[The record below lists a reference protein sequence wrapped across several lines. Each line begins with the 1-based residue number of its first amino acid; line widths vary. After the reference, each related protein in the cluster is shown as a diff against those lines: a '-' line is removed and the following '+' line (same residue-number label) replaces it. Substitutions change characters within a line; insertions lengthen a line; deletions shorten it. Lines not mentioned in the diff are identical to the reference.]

1 MTIHRPKNSILL
13 AVSHLLIFGFIQAKD
28 YDISGQ
34 VFDSN
39 GDKAGKVTVLLLD
52 NSELEVQS
60 TTAKGN
66 GKFKFKK
73 VLSGE
78 YIVRVDG
85 GELGKANIP
94 VTVAEDDIKG
104 LEVSLQQTTPTNVV
118 TEEAPSPSAPMKSAP
133 VAAVAPPINDG
144 PLVPEAAAQEEPEDA
159 GSTYIMNELSFEI
172 KKLSAEVKHI
182 SSELENLKSLSKMWV
197 NPLAIYSKEI
207 IMKNGSTVFGKIVYQ
222 DESELKVETLVG
234 YLIIKRDNVV
244 RVIDNV
250 ITEDTQ
256 EYVPEQ
262 VRDSYSP
269 PPMPRLS
276 EPKYTSADPLDRSA
290 GRKYAANCVLVGNI
304 TEKKDNQGNTI
315 FAGEVKNIGGR
326 RADFVKMDFVF
337 RKNWSGETKT
347 LTTFARGTYHTF
359 DSGITTDATLLP
371 GAVGAFELYVPHAFG
386 SFIGYSYV
394 IDWEEYE

>member
-1 MTIHRPKNSILL
+1 MRQFVKKKNLKDIQIVVSI
-13 AVSHLLIFGFIQAKD
+13 QTPP
-28 YDISGQ
+28 
-34 VFDSN
+34 
-39 GDKAGKVTVLLLD
+39 TV
-52 NSELEVQS
+52 V
-60 TTAKGN
+60 
-66 GKFKFKK
+66 
-73 VLSGE
+73 
-78 YIVRVDG
+78 
-85 GELGKANIP
+85 
-94 VTVAEDDIKG
+94 
-104 LEVSLQQTTPTNVV
+104 
-118 TEEAPSPSAPMKSAP
+118 EEAP
-133 VAAVAPPINDG
+133 VAKQVVATAEPPINDG
-144 PLVPEAAAQEEPEDA
+144 PLVPEAASKDDSEDV

-182 SSELENLKSLSKMWV
+182 SSELENLKSHSKMWV

-207 IMKNGSTVFGKIVYQ
+207 IMKNGSTIFGKIVYQ
-222 DESELKVETLVG
+222 DEVELKVETLVG
-234 YLIIKRDNVV
+234 YLIINRDNIV

-250 ITEDTQ
+250 ITEETQ

-276 EPKYTSADPLDRSA
+276 APKYTSADPLDRSA

-315 FAGEVKNIGGR
+315 FTGEIKNIGGR

-347 LTTFARGTYHTF
+347 LTTFTRGTYHTF

-371 GAVGAFELYVPHAFG
+371 GALGAFELYVPHAFG

>member
-13 AVSHLLIFGFIQAKD
+13 AVSYLLIFGFVQAKD
-28 YDISGQ
+28 YGVSGQ

-60 TTAKGN
+60 TKAKGN

-73 VLSGE
+73 VLSGK
-78 YIVRVDG
+78 YFIRVDG
-85 GELGKANIP
+85 GELGKANVP
-94 VTVAEDDIKG
+94 VTVSEDDIKD
-104 LEVSLQQTTPTNVV
+104 LQVSLQQTAPANVV
-118 TEEAPSPSAPMKSAP
+118 KEEAPAATQVKKQS

-144 PLVPEAAAQEEPEDA
+144 SLVPAPAAEDERGDA

-172 KKLSAEVKHI
+172 KKLSAEVKHL

-207 IMKNGSTVFGKIVYQ
+207 IMKNGSTIFGKIVYQ

-276 EPKYTSADPLDRSA
+276 EPKYTSADPLNRSA

-315 FAGEVKNIGGR
+315 FTGEVKNIGGR

>member
-13 AVSHLLIFGFIQAKD
+13 AVSYLLIFGFVQAKD
-28 YDISGQ
+28 YGVSGQ

-60 TTAKGN
+60 TKAKGN

-73 VLSGE
+73 VLSGK
-78 YIVRVDG
+78 YFIRVDG
-85 GELGKANIP
+85 GELGKANVP
-94 VTVAEDDIKG
+94 VTVSEDDIKD
-104 LEVSLQQTTPTNVV
+104 LQVSLQQTAPANVV
-118 TEEAPSPSAPMKSAP
+118 KEEAPAATQVKKQS

-144 PLVPEAAAQEEPEDA
+144 SLVPEPAAEDERGDA

-172 KKLSAEVKHI
+172 KKLSAEVKHL

-276 EPKYTSADPLDRSA
+276 EPKYTSADPLNRSA

-315 FAGEVKNIGGR
+315 FTGEVKNIGGR

-371 GAVGAFELYVPHAFG
+371 GSVGAFELYVPHAFG

>member
-1 MTIHRPKNSILL
+1 MTIRRPKNSILL
-13 AVSHLLIFGFIQAKD
+13 AVSYLLIFGFVQAKD
-28 YDISGQ
+28 YGVSGQ

-60 TTAKGN
+60 TKAKGN

-78 YIVRVDG
+78 YFIRVDG
-85 GELGKANIP
+85 GELGKANVP
-94 VTVAEDDIKG
+94 VTVSEDDIKD
-104 LEVSLQQTTPTNVV
+104 LQVSLQQTAPANVV
-118 TEEAPSPSAPMKSAP
+118 KEEAPAATQVKKQS

-144 PLVPEAAAQEEPEDA
+144 SLVPEPAAEDERGDA

-172 KKLSAEVKHI
+172 KKLSAEVKHL

-276 EPKYTSADPLDRSA
+276 EPKYTSADPLNRSA

-315 FAGEVKNIGGR
+315 FTGEVKNIGGR

-371 GAVGAFELYVPHAFG
+371 GSVGAFELYVPHAFG

>member
-13 AVSHLLIFGFIQAKD
+13 TASFLFMFAFAQSKD
-28 YDISGQ
+28 YDVSGQ

-60 TTAKGN
+60 IKAKGS

-73 VLSGE
+73 VLSGD
-78 YIVRVDG
+78 YFIRVDG
-85 GELGKANIP
+85 GELGKANVP
-94 VTVAEDDIKG
+94 LTVAEDDVKDIQ
-104 LEVSLQQTTPTNVV
+104 VSLQQTTPANVV
-118 TEEAPSPSAPMKSAP
+118 EEAAPAPAPKKSVAAAP
-133 VAAVAPPINDG
+133 VINDG
-144 PLVPEAAAQEEPEDA
+144 PLVPEVASEEESDDA
-159 GSTYIMNELSFEI
+159 GTTYIMNELSFEI
-172 KKLSAEVKHI
+172 KKLSAEVKHL

-315 FAGEVKNIGGR
+315 FTGEVKNIGGR

-371 GAVGAFELYVPHAFG
+371 GSIGAFELYVPHAFG

>member
-1 MTIHRPKNSILL
+1 MRIHRPKNSILL
-13 AVSHLLIFGFIQAKD
+13 AVSYLLIFSFLQAKD
-28 YDISGQ
+28 YGVSGQ

-60 TTAKGN
+60 TKAKGN

-73 VLSGE
+73 VLSGK
-78 YIVRVDG
+78 YFIRVDG
-85 GELGKANIP
+85 GELGKANVP
-94 VTVAEDDIKG
+94 VTVSEDDIKD
-104 LEVSLQQTTPTNVV
+104 LQVSLQQTAPANVV
-118 TEEAPSPSAPMKSAP
+118 KEKALVKKQS

-144 PLVPEAAAQEEPEDA
+144 PLVPELAAEDEPGDA

-172 KKLSAEVKHI
+172 KKLSAEVKHL

-207 IMKNGSTVFGKIVYQ
+207 IMKNGSTIFGKIVYQ
-222 DESELKVETLVG
+222 DESELKVETLLG
-234 YLIIKRDNVV
+234 YLIIKRDNIV

-276 EPKYTSADPLDRSA
+276 EPKYTSADPLNRSA

-315 FAGEVKNIGGR
+315 FTGEVKNIGGR

>member
-13 AVSHLLIFGFIQAKD
+13 AVSYLLIFGFVQAKD
-28 YDISGQ
+28 YGVSGQ

-60 TTAKGN
+60 TKAKGN

-73 VLSGE
+73 VLSGK
-78 YIVRVDG
+78 YFIRVDG
-85 GELGKANIP
+85 GELGKANVP
-94 VTVAEDDIKG
+94 VTVSEDDIKD
-104 LEVSLQQTTPTNVV
+104 LQVSLQQTAPANVV
-118 TEEAPSPSAPMKSAP
+118 KEEAPAATQVKKQS

-144 PLVPEAAAQEEPEDA
+144 SLVPESAAEDERGDA

-172 KKLSAEVKHI
+172 KKLSAEVKHL

-207 IMKNGSTVFGKIVYQ
+207 IMKNGSTIFGKIVYQ

-276 EPKYTSADPLDRSA
+276 EPKYTSADPLNRSA

-315 FAGEVKNIGGR
+315 FTGEVKNIGGR

>member
-1 MTIHRPKNSILL
+1 MKIHTPNNSILL
-13 AVSHLLIFGFIQAKD
+13 SIIFLIAFSFIQGKD

-34 VFDSN
+34 VVDSN
-39 GDKAGKVTVLLLD
+39 GEKVGKVTVLLLD
-52 NSELEVQS
+52 KAELEVQS
-60 TTAKGN
+60 ATAKGS
-66 GKFKFKK
+66 GKYKFKK
-73 VLSGE
+73 VLSGD
-78 YIVRVDG
+78 YIVSVDA
-85 GELGKANIP
+85 GEIGKGSKIVKVKKKNLKDIQIVVSIQTP
-94 VTVAEDDIKG
+94 PTV
-104 LEVSLQQTTPTNVV
+104 V
-118 TEEAPSPSAPMKSAP
+118 EEAP
-133 VAAVAPPINDG
+133 VAKQVVATAEPPINDG
-144 PLVPEAAAQEEPEDA
+144 PLVPEAASKDDSEDV

-207 IMKNGSTVFGKIVYQ
+207 IMKNGSTIFGKIVYQ
-222 DESELKVETLVG
+222 DEVELKVETLVG
-234 YLIIKRDNVV
+234 YLIINRDNIV

-250 ITEDTQ
+250 ITEETQ

-276 EPKYTSADPLDRSA
+276 QPKYTSADPFDRSA

-315 FAGEVKNIGGR
+315 FTGEIKNIGGR

-347 LTTFARGTYHTF
+347 LTTFTRGTYHTF

-371 GAVGAFELYVPHAFG
+371 GALGAFELYVPHAFG

-394 IDWEEYE
+394 IDW

>member
-1 MTIHRPKNSILL
+1 MTIRRPKNSILL
-13 AVSHLLIFGFIQAKD
+13 AVSYLLIFGFVQAKD
-28 YDISGQ
+28 YGVSGQ

-60 TTAKGN
+60 TKAKGN

-73 VLSGE
+73 VLSGK
-78 YIVRVDG
+78 YFIRVDG
-85 GELGKANIP
+85 GELGKANVP
-94 VTVAEDDIKG
+94 VTVSEDDIKD
-104 LEVSLQQTTPTNVV
+104 LQVSLQQTAPANVV
-118 TEEAPSPSAPMKSAP
+118 KEEAPAATQVKKQS

-144 PLVPEAAAQEEPEDA
+144 SLVPESAAEDERGDA

-172 KKLSAEVKHI
+172 KKLSAEVKHL

-234 YLIIKRDNVV
+234 YLIIKRDNIV

-276 EPKYTSADPLDRSA
+276 EPKYTSADPLNRSA

-315 FAGEVKNIGGR
+315 FTGEVKNIGGR

>member
-1 MTIHRPKNSILL
+1 MKIHTPNSSTLL
-13 AVSHLLIFGFIQAKD
+13 SIIFLIAFSFIQGKD
-28 YDISGQ
+28 YDISGK
-34 VFDSN
+34 VVDSN
-39 GDKAGKVTVLLLD
+39 GEKVGKVTVLLLD
-52 NSELEVQS
+52 KSELEVQS
-60 TTAKGN
+60 TTAKGS
-66 GKFKFKK
+66 GKYKFKK
-73 VLSGE
+73 VLSGN
-78 YIVRVDG
+78 YIVSVDA
-85 GELGKANIP
+85 GELGKGSKKVNVEEKNLKDIEIVVSIQTP
-94 VTVAEDDIKG
+94 PTV
-104 LEVSLQQTTPTNVV
+104 V
-118 TEEAPSPSAPMKSAP
+118 EEAPVAQQT
-133 VAAVAPPINDG
+133 VAAAEPPINDG
-144 PLVPEAAAQEEPEDA
+144 PLVPEAAAESEDV

-207 IMKNGSTVFGKIVYQ
+207 IMKNGSTIFGKIVYQ
-222 DESELKVETLVG
+222 DEVELKVETLVG
-234 YLIIKRDNVV
+234 YLIINRDNVV

-250 ITEDTQ
+250 ITEETQ

-315 FAGEVKNIGGR
+315 FTGEIKNIGGR

-347 LTTFARGTYHTF
+347 LTTFTRGTYHTF

-371 GAVGAFELYVPHAFG
+371 GAMGAFELYVPHAFG

>member
-13 AVSHLLIFGFIQAKD
+13 ALSFLFIFAFSQAKD

-60 TTAKGN
+60 ITAKGN

-73 VLSGE
+73 VLSGD
-78 YIVRVDG
+78 YFIRVDG
-85 GELGKANIP
+85 GELGKANVPIA
-94 VTVAEDDIKG
+94 VVEDDIKDVQ
-104 LEVSLQQTTPTNVV
+104 VSLQQTTPANVV
-118 TEEAPSPSAPMKSAP
+118 EEAAPAP
-133 VAAVAPPINDG
+133 QPKQSVAAAPPINDG
-144 PLVPEAAAQEEPEDA
+144 PLVPEVASAEEPEDA

-172 KKLSAEVKHI
+172 KKLSAEVKHL

-315 FAGEVKNIGGR
+315 FTGEVKNIGGR

-371 GAVGAFELYVPHAFG
+371 GAIGAFELYVPHAFG

>member
-1 MTIHRPKNSILL
+1 MKIHTPNSSVLL
-13 AVSHLLIFGFIQAKD
+13 SIIFLIAFSFIQGKD
-28 YDISGQ
+28 YDISGK
-34 VFDSN
+34 VVDSN
-39 GDKAGKVTVLLLD
+39 GEKVGKVTVLLLD
-52 NSELEVQS
+52 KSELEVQS
-60 TTAKGN
+60 TTAKGS
-66 GKFKFKK
+66 GKYKFKK
-73 VLSGE
+73 VLSGT
-78 YIVRVDG
+78 YIVSVDA
-85 GELGKANIP
+85 GELGKGSKKVNVEEKNLKDIEIVVSIQAP
-94 VTVAEDDIKG
+94 PTV
-104 LEVSLQQTTPTNVV
+104 V
-118 TEEAPSPSAPMKSAP
+118 EEAPVAKQT
-133 VAAVAPPINDG
+133 VAAAEPPINDG
-144 PLVPEAAAQEEPEDA
+144 PLVPEAAAEDESEDV

-207 IMKNGSTVFGKIVYQ
+207 IMKNGSTIFGKIVYQ
-222 DESELKVETLVG
+222 DEVELKVETLVG
-234 YLIIKRDNVV
+234 YLIINRDNVV

-250 ITEDTQ
+250 ITEETQ

-315 FAGEVKNIGGR
+315 FTGEIKNIGGR

-347 LTTFARGTYHTF
+347 LTTFTRGTYHTF
-359 DSGITTDATLLP
+359 DSGITTDATSVSYTHLTLP
-371 GAVGAFELYVPHAFG
+371 TNREV
-386 SFIGYSYV
+386 
-394 IDWEEYE
+394 

>member
-1 MTIHRPKNSILL
+1 MTIHRPKNSIFLTASFL
-13 AVSHLLIFGFIQAKD
+13 FMFAFAQSKD
-28 YDISGQ
+28 YDVSGQ

-60 TTAKGN
+60 IKAKGS

-73 VLSGE
+73 VLSGD
-78 YIVRVDG
+78 YFIRVDG
-85 GELGKANIP
+85 GELGKANVP
-94 VTVAEDDIKG
+94 LTVAEDDVKDIQ
-104 LEVSLQQTTPTNVV
+104 VSLQQTTPANVV
-118 TEEAPSPSAPMKSAP
+118 EETAPAPSPMPKKS
-133 VAAVAPPINDG
+133 VAAAPAINDG
-144 PLVPEAAAQEEPEDA
+144 PLVPEVASQEESDDA
-159 GSTYIMNELSFEI
+159 GTTYIMNELSFEI
-172 KKLSAEVKHI
+172 KKLSAEVKHL

-315 FAGEVKNIGGR
+315 FTGEVKNIGGR

-347 LTTFARGTYHTF
+347 LTTFARGTYNTF

-371 GAVGAFELYVPHAFG
+371 GSIGAFELYVPHAFG

>member
-13 AVSHLLIFGFIQAKD
+13 AVSYLLIFGFVQAKD
-28 YDISGQ
+28 YGVSGQ

-60 TTAKGN
+60 TKAKGN

-73 VLSGE
+73 VLSGK
-78 YIVRVDG
+78 YFIRVDG
-85 GELGKANIP
+85 GELGKANVP
-94 VTVAEDDIKG
+94 VTVSEDDIKD
-104 LEVSLQQTTPTNVV
+104 LQVSLQQTAPANVV
-118 TEEAPSPSAPMKSAP
+118 KEEAPAATQVKKQS

-144 PLVPEAAAQEEPEDA
+144 SLVPEPAAEDERGDA

-172 KKLSAEVKHI
+172 KKLSAEVKHL

-207 IMKNGSTVFGKIVYQ
+207 IMKNGSTIFGKIVYQ

-234 YLIIKRDNVV
+234 YLIIKRGNVV

-276 EPKYTSADPLDRSA
+276 EPKYTSADPLNRSA

-315 FAGEVKNIGGR
+315 FTGEVKNIGGR

>member
-13 AVSHLLIFGFIQAKD
+13 AVSYLLIFGFVQAKD
-28 YDISGQ
+28 YGVSGQ

-60 TTAKGN
+60 TKAKGN

-73 VLSGE
+73 VLSGK
-78 YIVRVDG
+78 YFIRVDG
-85 GELGKANIP
+85 GELGKANVP
-94 VTVAEDDIKG
+94 VTVSEDDIKD
-104 LEVSLQQTTPTNVV
+104 LQVSLQQTAPANVV
-118 TEEAPSPSAPMKSAP
+118 KEEAPAATQVKKQS

-144 PLVPEAAAQEEPEDA
+144 SLVPESAAEDERGDA

-172 KKLSAEVKHI
+172 KKLSAEVKHL

-207 IMKNGSTVFGKIVYQ
+207 IMKNGSTIFGKIVYQ

-234 YLIIKRDNVV
+234 YLIIKRDNIV

-276 EPKYTSADPLDRSA
+276 EPKYTSADPLNRSA

-315 FAGEVKNIGGR
+315 FTGEVKNIGGR

>member
-1 MTIHRPKNSILL
+1 MTIRRPKNSILL
-13 AVSHLLIFGFIQAKD
+13 AVSYLLIFGFVQAKD
-28 YDISGQ
+28 YGVSGQ

-60 TTAKGN
+60 TKAKGN

-73 VLSGE
+73 VLSGK
-78 YIVRVDG
+78 YFIRVDG
-85 GELGKANIP
+85 GELGKANVP
-94 VTVAEDDIKG
+94 VTVSEDDIKD
-104 LEVSLQQTTPTNVV
+104 LQVSLQQTAPANVV
-118 TEEAPSPSAPMKSAP
+118 KEEAPAATQVKKQS

-144 PLVPEAAAQEEPEDA
+144 SLVPESAAEDERGDA

-172 KKLSAEVKHI
+172 KKLSAEVKHL

-207 IMKNGSTVFGKIVYQ
+207 IMKNGSTIFGKIVYQ

-234 YLIIKRDNVV
+234 YLIIKRDNIV

-276 EPKYTSADPLDRSA
+276 EPKYTSADPLNRSA

-315 FAGEVKNIGGR
+315 FTGEVKNIGGR

>member
-13 AVSHLLIFGFIQAKD
+13 AVSYLLIFGFVQAKD
-28 YDISGQ
+28 YGVSGQ

-60 TTAKGN
+60 TKAKGN

-73 VLSGE
+73 VLSGK
-78 YIVRVDG
+78 YFIRVDG
-85 GELGKANIP
+85 GELGKANVP
-94 VTVAEDDIKG
+94 VTVSEDDIKD
-104 LEVSLQQTTPTNVV
+104 LQVSLQQTAPANVV
-118 TEEAPSPSAPMKSAP
+118 KEEAPAATQVKKQS

-144 PLVPEAAAQEEPEDA
+144 SLVPEPAAEDERGDA

-172 KKLSAEVKHI
+172 KKLSAEVKHL

-276 EPKYTSADPLDRSA
+276 EPKYTSADPLNRSA

-315 FAGEVKNIGGR
+315 FTGEVKNIGGR

>member
-13 AVSHLLIFGFIQAKD
+13 ALSLLFVFGLTEAKD
-28 YDISGQ
+28 YDVSGQ

-39 GDKAGKVTVLLLD
+39 GDKAGKVDVLLLD
-52 NSELEVQS
+52 DSEVVVQN
-60 TTAKGN
+60 TTAKGS

-73 VLSGE
+73 VLSGN
-78 YIVRVDG
+78 YFVRVDG
-85 GELGKANIP
+85 GDLGKANLSIS
-94 VTVAEDDIKG
+94 VVEDDVKD
-104 LEVSLQQTTPTNVV
+104 LQLSLQQTKPANVV
-118 TEEAPSPSAPMKSAP
+118 EETPPSAKQRV
-133 VAAVAPPINDG
+133 VAAAPPINDG
-144 PLVPEAAAQEEPEDA
+144 PLVPESAAEAEPEDT
-159 GSTYIMNELSFEI
+159 GSTYIINELSFEI
-172 KKLSAEVKHI
+172 KKLSAEVKHL

-276 EPKYTSADPLDRSA
+276 EPKYTSADPLNRSA

-315 FAGEVKNIGGR
+315 FTGEVKNIGGR

-371 GAVGAFELYVPHAFG
+371 GSTGAFELYVPHAFG

>member
-1 MTIHRPKNSILL
+1 MKIHTPNNSILL
-13 AVSHLLIFGFIQAKD
+13 SIIFLIAFSFIQGKD

-34 VFDSN
+34 VVDSN
-39 GDKAGKVTVLLLD
+39 GEKVGKVTVLLLD
-52 NSELEVQS
+52 KAELEVQS
-60 TTAKGN
+60 ATAKGS
-66 GKFKFKK
+66 GKYKFKK
-73 VLSGE
+73 VLSGD
-78 YIVRVDG
+78 YIVSVDA
-85 GELGKANIP
+85 GEIGKGSKIVKVEKKNLKDIQIVVSIQTP
-94 VTVAEDDIKG
+94 PTV
-104 LEVSLQQTTPTNVV
+104 V
-118 TEEAPSPSAPMKSAP
+118 EEAP
-133 VAAVAPPINDG
+133 VAKQVVATAEPPINDG
-144 PLVPEAAAQEEPEDA
+144 PLVPEAASKDDSEDV

-207 IMKNGSTVFGKIVYQ
+207 IMKNGSTIFGKIVYQ
-222 DESELKVETLVG
+222 DEVELKVETLVG
-234 YLIIKRDNVV
+234 YLIINRDNIV

-250 ITEDTQ
+250 ITEETQ

-276 EPKYTSADPLDRSA
+276 APKYTSADPLDRSA

-315 FAGEVKNIGGR
+315 FTGEIKNIGGR

-347 LTTFARGTYHTF
+347 LTTFTRGTYHTF

-371 GAVGAFELYVPHAFG
+371 GALGAFELYVPHAFG

>member
-13 AVSHLLIFGFIQAKD
+13 AVSYLLIFGFVQAKD
-28 YDISGQ
+28 YDVSGQ

-60 TTAKGN
+60 TKAKGN

-73 VLSGE
+73 VLSGK
-78 YIVRVDG
+78 YFIRVDG
-85 GELGKANIP
+85 GELGKANVP
-94 VTVAEDDIKG
+94 VTVSEDDIKD
-104 LEVSLQQTTPTNVV
+104 LQVSLQQTAPANVV
-118 TEEAPSPSAPMKSAP
+118 KEEAPAATQVKKQS

-144 PLVPEAAAQEEPEDA
+144 SLVPEPSAEDERGDA

-172 KKLSAEVKHI
+172 KKLSAEVKHL

-276 EPKYTSADPLDRSA
+276 EPKYTSADPLNRSA

-315 FAGEVKNIGGR
+315 FTGEVKNIGGR

-371 GAVGAFELYVPHAFG
+371 GSVGAFELYVPHAFG

>member
-28 YDISGQ
+28 YDVSGQ

-94 VTVAEDDIKG
+94 VTIAEDDIKG
-104 LEVSLQQTTPTNVV
+104 LEVALQQTTPPNVV
-118 TEEAPSPSAPMKSAP
+118 TEEAPPAAPTKSAP
-133 VAAVAPPINDG
+133 VAAAASPINDG
-144 PLVPEAAAQEEPEDA
+144 PLVPEAAAQDEPQDA

-172 KKLSAEVKHI
+172 KKLSAEVKHL

-315 FAGEVKNIGGR
+315 FTGEVKNIGGR

-371 GAVGAFELYVPHAFG
+371 GSVGAFELYVPHAFG

>member
-1 MTIHRPKNSILL
+1 MKIHTPNNSVLFSIIF
-13 AVSHLLIFGFIQAKD
+13 LIAFSFIQGKD
-28 YDISGQ
+28 YDISGK
-34 VFDSN
+34 VVDSN
-39 GDKAGKVTVLLLD
+39 GEKVGKVTVLLLD
-52 NSELEVQS
+52 KAELEVQS
-60 TTAKGN
+60 TTAKGS
-66 GKFKFKK
+66 GKYKFKK
-73 VLSGE
+73 VLSGN
-78 YIVRVDG
+78 YIVSVDA
-85 GELGKANIP
+85 GELGKGSK
-94 VTVAEDDIKG
+94 TVKVEEKNLKDI
-104 LEVSLQQTTPTNVV
+104 EIVVSIQSPPTVV
-118 TEEAPSPSAPMKSAP
+118 EEAPAAKQT
-133 VAAVAPPINDG
+133 VAVAEPPINDG
-144 PLVPEAAAQEEPEDA
+144 PLVPEAAAEDESEDV

-207 IMKNGSTVFGKIVYQ
+207 IMKNGSTIFGKIVYQ
-222 DESELKVETLVG
+222 DEVELKVETLVG
-234 YLIIKRDNVV
+234 YLIINRDNVV

-250 ITEDTQ
+250 ITEETQ

-315 FAGEVKNIGGR
+315 FTGEIKNIGGR

-347 LTTFARGTYHTF
+347 LTTFTRGTYHTF

-371 GAVGAFELYVPHAFG
+371 GSMGAFELYVPHAFG

>member
-13 AVSHLLIFGFIQAKD
+13 ALSLLFVFGLTDAKD
-28 YDISGQ
+28 YDVSGQ

-39 GDKAGKVTVLLLD
+39 GDKAGKVDVLLLD
-52 NSELEVQS
+52 DSEVVVQN
-60 TTAKGN
+60 TTAKGS

-73 VLSGE
+73 VLSGN
-78 YIVRVDG
+78 YFVRVDG
-85 GELGKANIP
+85 GDLGKANLSIS
-94 VTVAEDDIKG
+94 VVEDDVKD
-104 LEVSLQQTTPTNVV
+104 LQLSLQQTKPANVV
-118 TEEAPSPSAPMKSAP
+118 EETPPSAKQRV
-133 VAAVAPPINDG
+133 VAAAPPINDG
-144 PLVPEAAAQEEPEDA
+144 PLVPESAAEAEPEDA
-159 GSTYIMNELSFEI
+159 GSTYIINELSFEI
-172 KKLSAEVKHI
+172 KKLSAEVKHL

-276 EPKYTSADPLDRSA
+276 EPKYTSADPLNRSA

-315 FAGEVKNIGGR
+315 FTGEVKNIGGR

-371 GAVGAFELYVPHAFG
+371 GSTGAFELYVPHAFG

>member
-1 MTIHRPKNSILL
+1 MTIHRPKNSIFLTASFL
-13 AVSHLLIFGFIQAKD
+13 FMFAFAQSKD
-28 YDISGQ
+28 YDVSGQ

-60 TTAKGN
+60 IKAKGS

-73 VLSGE
+73 VLSGD
-78 YIVRVDG
+78 YFIRVDG
-85 GELGKANIP
+85 GELGKANVP
-94 VTVAEDDIKG
+94 LTVAEDDVKDIQ
-104 LEVSLQQTTPTNVV
+104 VSLQQTTPANVV
-118 TEEAPSPSAPMKSAP
+118 EEAAPAP
-133 VAAVAPPINDG
+133 APKTSVAAAPAINDG
-144 PLVPEAAAQEEPEDA
+144 PLVPEVVPEQESDDA
-159 GSTYIMNELSFEI
+159 GTTYIMNELSFEI
-172 KKLSAEVKHI
+172 KKLSAEVKHL

-315 FAGEVKNIGGR
+315 FTGEVKNIGGR

-371 GAVGAFELYVPHAFG
+371 GSIGAFELYVPHAFG

>member
-1 MTIHRPKNSILL
+1 MTIRRPKNSILL
-13 AVSHLLIFGFIQAKD
+13 AVSYLLIFGFVQAKD
-28 YDISGQ
+28 YGVSGQ

-60 TTAKGN
+60 TKAKGN

-73 VLSGE
+73 VLSGK
-78 YIVRVDG
+78 YFIRVDG
-85 GELGKANIP
+85 GELGKANVP
-94 VTVAEDDIKG
+94 VTVSEDDIKD
-104 LEVSLQQTTPTNVV
+104 LQVSLQQTAPANVV
-118 TEEAPSPSAPMKSAP
+118 KEEAPAATQVKKQS

-144 PLVPEAAAQEEPEDA
+144 SLVPEPAAEDERGDA

-172 KKLSAEVKHI
+172 KKLSAEVKHL

-207 IMKNGSTVFGKIVYQ
+207 IMKNGSTIFGKIVYQ

-234 YLIIKRDNVV
+234 YLIIKRDNIV

-276 EPKYTSADPLDRSA
+276 EPKYTSADPLNRSA

-315 FAGEVKNIGGR
+315 FTGEVKNIGGR

>member
-13 AVSHLLIFGFIQAKD
+13 ALSFLFIFAFSQAKD

-39 GDKAGKVTVLLLD
+39 GDKAGKVTILLLD

-60 TTAKGN
+60 ITAKGN

-73 VLSGE
+73 VLSGD
-78 YIVRVDG
+78 YFIRVDG
-85 GELGKANIP
+85 GELGKANVPI
-94 VTVAEDDIKG
+94 TVVEDDIKDVQ
-104 LEVSLQQTTPTNVV
+104 VSLQQTTPANVV
-118 TEEAPSPSAPMKSAP
+118 EEAAPAP
-133 VAAVAPPINDG
+133 QPKQSVAAAPPINDG
-144 PLVPEAAAQEEPEDA
+144 PLVPEVASAEEPKDA

-172 KKLSAEVKHI
+172 KKLSAEVKHL

-315 FAGEVKNIGGR
+315 FTGEVKNIGGR

-371 GAVGAFELYVPHAFG
+371 GAIGAFELYVPHAFG

>member
-13 AVSHLLIFGFIQAKD
+13 AVSYLLIFGFVQAKD
-28 YDISGQ
+28 YDVSGQ

-60 TTAKGN
+60 TKAKGN

-73 VLSGE
+73 VLSGK
-78 YIVRVDG
+78 YFIRVDG
-85 GELGKANIP
+85 GELGKANVP
-94 VTVAEDDIKG
+94 VTVSEDDIKD
-104 LEVSLQQTTPTNVV
+104 LQVSLQQTAPANVV
-118 TEEAPSPSAPMKSAP
+118 KEEAPAATQVKKQS

-144 PLVPEAAAQEEPEDA
+144 SLVPEPAAEDERGDA

-172 KKLSAEVKHI
+172 KKLSAEVKHL

-276 EPKYTSADPLDRSA
+276 EPKYTSADPLNRSA

-315 FAGEVKNIGGR
+315 FTGEVKNIGGR

>member
-13 AVSHLLIFGFIQAKD
+13 TASFLFMFAFAQSKD
-28 YDISGQ
+28 YDVSGQ

-60 TTAKGN
+60 IKAKGS

-73 VLSGE
+73 VLSGN
-78 YIVRVDG
+78 YFIRVDG
-85 GELGKANIP
+85 GELGKANVP
-94 VTVAEDDIKG
+94 LTVAEDDVKDIQ
-104 LEVSLQQTTPTNVV
+104 VSLQQTTPANVV
-118 TEEAPSPSAPMKSAP
+118 EEAAPAPAPKKSVAAAP
-133 VAAVAPPINDG
+133 VINDG
-144 PLVPEAAAQEEPEDA
+144 PLVPEVASEEESDDA
-159 GSTYIMNELSFEI
+159 GTTYIMNELSFEI
-172 KKLSAEVKHI
+172 KKLSAEVKHL

-315 FAGEVKNIGGR
+315 FTGEVKNIGGR

-371 GAVGAFELYVPHAFG
+371 GSIGAFELYVPHAFG

>member
-13 AVSHLLIFGFIQAKD
+13 ALSFLFIFAFSQAKD

-60 TTAKGN
+60 IKAKGN

-73 VLSGE
+73 VLSGD
-78 YIVRVDG
+78 YFIRVDG
-85 GELGKANIP
+85 GGLGKANVPI
-94 VTVAEDDIKG
+94 TVEEDDIKDVQ
-104 LEVSLQQTTPTNVV
+104 VSLQQTTPANVV
-118 TEEAPSPSAPMKSAP
+118 EEAAPAP
-133 VAAVAPPINDG
+133 QPKESVAAAPPINDG
-144 PLVPEAAAQEEPEDA
+144 PLVPEVASAEEPKDA

-172 KKLSAEVKHI
+172 KKLSAEVKHL

-315 FAGEVKNIGGR
+315 FTGEVKNIGGR

-371 GAVGAFELYVPHAFG
+371 GAIGAFELYVPHAFG

>member
-1 MTIHRPKNSILL
+1 MKIHTPNNSILL
-13 AVSHLLIFGFIQAKD
+13 SIIFLIAFSFIQGKD

-34 VFDSN
+34 VVDSN
-39 GDKAGKVTVLLLD
+39 GEKVGKVTVLLLD
-52 NSELEVQS
+52 KAELEVQS
-60 TTAKGN
+60 ATAKGS
-66 GKFKFKK
+66 GKYKFKK
-73 VLSGE
+73 VLSGD
-78 YIVRVDG
+78 YIVSVDA
-85 GELGKANIP
+85 GEIGKGSKIVKVKKKNLKDIQIVVSIQTP
-94 VTVAEDDIKG
+94 PTV
-104 LEVSLQQTTPTNVV
+104 V
-118 TEEAPSPSAPMKSAP
+118 EEAP
-133 VAAVAPPINDG
+133 VAKQVVATAEPPINDG
-144 PLVPEAAAQEEPEDA
+144 PLVPEAASKDDSEDV

-207 IMKNGSTVFGKIVYQ
+207 IMKNGSTIFGKIVYQ
-222 DESELKVETLVG
+222 DEVELKVETLVG
-234 YLIIKRDNVV
+234 YLIINRDNIV

-250 ITEDTQ
+250 ITEETQ

-276 EPKYTSADPLDRSA
+276 TPKYTSADPLDRSA

-315 FAGEVKNIGGR
+315 FTGEIKNIGGR

-337 RKNWSGETKT
+337 RKNRSGETKT
-347 LTTFARGTYHTF
+347 LTTFTRGTYHTF

-371 GAVGAFELYVPHAFG
+371 GALGAFELYVPHAFG

>member
-13 AVSHLLIFGFIQAKD
+13 TASFLFMFAFAQSKD
-28 YDISGQ
+28 YDVSGQ

-60 TTAKGN
+60 IKAKGS

-73 VLSGE
+73 VLSGD
-78 YIVRVDG
+78 YFIRVDG
-85 GELGKANIP
+85 GELGKANVP
-94 VTVAEDDIKG
+94 LTVAEDDVKDIQ
-104 LEVSLQQTTPTNVV
+104 VSLQQTTPANVV
-118 TEEAPSPSAPMKSAP
+118 EEAAPAP
-133 VAAVAPPINDG
+133 APKKRVAAAPAINDG
-144 PLVPEAAAQEEPEDA
+144 PLVPEVASEEESDDA
-159 GSTYIMNELSFEI
+159 GTTYIMNELSFEI
-172 KKLSAEVKHI
+172 KKLSAEVKHL

-315 FAGEVKNIGGR
+315 FTGEVKNIGGR

-371 GAVGAFELYVPHAFG
+371 GSIGAFELYVPHAFG

>member
-13 AVSHLLIFGFIQAKD
+13 AVSYLLIFGFIEAKD

-60 TTAKGN
+60 TTAKGS

-78 YIVRVDG
+78 YFVRVDG
-85 GELGKANIP
+85 GELGKANVP
-94 VTVAEDDIKG
+94 VTVGEDDVKD
-104 LEVSLQQTTPTNVV
+104 LQVALKQTAPANVV
-118 TEEAPSPSAPMKSAP
+118 KEEVPPAAPKKKPS

-144 PLVPEAAAQEEPEDA
+144 PLVPEPVAEEEPSDA

-172 KKLSAEVKHI
+172 KKLSAEVKHL

-315 FAGEVKNIGGR
+315 FTGEVKNIGGR